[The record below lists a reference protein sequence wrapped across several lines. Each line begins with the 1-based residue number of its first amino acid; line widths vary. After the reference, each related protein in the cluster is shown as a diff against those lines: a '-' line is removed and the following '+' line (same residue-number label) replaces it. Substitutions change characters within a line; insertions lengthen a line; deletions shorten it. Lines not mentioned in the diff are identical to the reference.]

1 MKQNEMYKQAG
12 ERIEKMRREYG
23 YTRKQFAGKVEIS
36 EKFLYEIENGKKGF
50 SAENLYNIAKALGV
64 TCDYI
69 LLGRRK
75 KGKVNSEMMAVL
87 EHFNETDTKKLLRL
101 LKILDEFQK

>member
-75 KGKVNSEMMAVL
+75 KE
-87 EHFNETDTKKLLRL
+87 R
-101 LKILDEFQK
+101 